1 MSTVEVH
8 IVNAFTAD
16 GRGGNPAGVVVDAD
30 RLDTAARLAVAGRVG
45 LSETAFV
52 SRSEHET
59 VRLEFFTPT
68 RQIAHCG
75 HATIATFALLRELGR
90 VADGL
95 LSKETIDGRR
105 EVVVEGDTVWME
117 QRSPRY
123 EPIDGNPALGRR
135 IAASLGIGGELRADV
150 VDTGNRFAVIE
161 VDGADTLSAL
171 RPDFPQIERI
181 SEDLDLIGYYVF
193 SRRDAGDGR
202 IATTRMFAPRYGI
215 HEEPATGMAA
225 GPLAC
230 LLWRELGASADPAPE
245 WTVEQGRF
253 MSPPSPSALRVRLE
267 LTGGRIARL
276 FAGGCARVERRL
288 LLEEAVASPGAP

>member
-1 MSTVEVH
+1 MEVH

-16 GRGGNPAGVVVDAD
+16 GRGGNPAGVVLDAD
-30 RLDTAARLAVAGRVG
+30 RLDAAARLAVAGRVG

-90 VADGL
+90 VGEGV

-105 EVVVEGDTVWME
+105 EVIVEGDTVWME

-123 EPIDGNPALGRR
+123 EPIDGASALGRS
-135 IAASLGIGGELRADV
+135 IAASLGISGELRADV
-150 VDTGNRFAVIE
+150 VDTGNRFAVVE
-161 VDGADTLSAL
+161 VDGARALSAL
-171 RPDFPQIERI
+171 RPDFRQIGRI
-181 SEDLDLIGYYVF
+181 SEELDLIGYYVF
-193 SRRDAGDGR
+193 SRRDAGEGR
-202 IATTRMFAPRYGI
+202 VATTRMFAPRYGI
-215 HEEPATGMAA
+215 EEEPATGMAA

-230 LLWRELGASADPAPE
+230 LLFREPEASTERATE
-245 WTVEQGRF
+245 WTIEQGRF

-267 LTGGRIARL
+267 LADDRITRL
-276 FAGGCARVERRL
+276 FAGGCARVERRM
-288 LLEEAVASPGAP
+288 LLEEAVVSPGAT